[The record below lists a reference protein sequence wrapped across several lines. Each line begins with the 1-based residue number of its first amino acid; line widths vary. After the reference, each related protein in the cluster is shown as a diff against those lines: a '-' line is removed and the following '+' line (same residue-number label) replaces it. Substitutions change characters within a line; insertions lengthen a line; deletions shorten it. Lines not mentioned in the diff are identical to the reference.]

1 MPKRNP
7 SSNKG
12 AQDRRKGLPRKF
24 PRGPALDRAPT
35 LFSLS
40 VQRNSSSGLI
50 RLQHRFGGE
59 LMRFAQI
66 RQNVPCFQVH
76 NLNRRIPRTLSNHC
90 PDQSVWQSNAPDH
103 HHKIQDISSSSLAR
117 QQVGCVEC
125 CTISHGVPRPQGPRH
140 HRVAWATDLHPPNK
154 WNEKLTVYASN
165 ASLQARCD
173 GIDERTLRRRLAHL
187 CEVGG
192 LIVRHQS
199 PNRKRYVVRGMQG
212 EPVLKDV
219 GFDLSPLRD
228 NLNRIRAI
236 GEEQRAT
243 DLQTKV
249 LKALLRDRLYKLA
262 EAGFRPETDDLRVEA
277 LQKMLRRKT
286 DVATLEAA
294 IKALNSCIPALPE
307 VIEIHKQ
314 STDLTD
320 SLGQNDRHIQSS
332 NKEYIEETSVAKTN
346 QKIGKARETTD
357 VTLEECIEAARSAME
372 FAQAPP
378 KTWTDVA
385 KLTNQLAPAIGVQ
398 TGQLLRTREALG
410 ERGTCL
416 AILGI
421 AKPSHASR
429 NRADT

>member
-1 MPKRNP
+1 
-7 SSNKG
+7 
-12 AQDRRKGLPRKF
+12 
-24 PRGPALDRAPT
+24 
-35 LFSLS
+35 
-40 VQRNSSSGLI
+40 
-50 RLQHRFGGE
+50 
-59 LMRFAQI
+59 MRFAQI

-76 NLNRRIPRTLSNHC
+76 NRTGAFPGHFRTTALTNLCGKAMHQITITKSKKFHQAALPDNRWAALNAV
-90 PDQSVWQSNAPDH
+90 QSAMESLGLRDR
-103 HHKIQDISSSSLAR
+103 DITVLR
-117 QQVGCVEC
+117 GLL
-125 CTISHGVPRPQGPRH
+125 TFI
-140 HRVAWATDLHPPNK
+140 LPNK
-154 WNEKLTVYASN
+154 WNEKLMVYASN
-165 ASLQARCD
+165 TSLQARCD

-187 CEVGG
+187 CEVG

-199 PNRKRYVVRGMQG
+199 PSRKRYVVRGMQG
-212 EPVLKDV
+212 EPVLSY

-262 EAGFRPETDDLRVEA
+262 EAGFRTETDDLRVEA

-346 QKIGKARETTD
+346 QKIERHAETTD

-421 AKPSHASR
+421 VEAFARIKEPSRYLNTLITKASQSSLNLAR
-429 NRADT
+429 MFRSLTATNRFPAGNQCSTPI

>member
-1 MPKRNP
+1 M
-7 SSNKG
+7 
-12 AQDRRKGLPRKF
+12 
-24 PRGPALDRAPT
+24 
-35 LFSLS
+35 
-40 VQRNSSSGLI
+40 
-50 RLQHRFGGE
+50 
-59 LMRFAQI
+59 
-66 RQNVPCFQVH
+66 
-76 NLNRRIPRTLSNHC
+76 
-90 PDQSVWQSNAPDH
+90 
-103 HHKIQDISSSSLAR
+103 
-117 QQVGCVEC
+117 
-125 CTISHGVPRPQGPRH
+125 
-140 HRVAWATDLHPPNK
+140 
-154 WNEKLTVYASN
+154 VYASN

-187 CEVGG
+187 CEVG

-212 EPVLKDV
+212 EPVLSY

-346 QKIGKARETTD
+346 QKIERHAETTD

-421 AKPSHASR
+421 VEAFARIKEPSRYLNTLITKASQSSLNLAR
-429 NRADT
+429 MFRSLTATNRFPAGNQCSTPI